1 MTVESSV
8 VSTCTTQILL
18 LPCCSFVSA
27 TGRERTDEE
36 PFDHDRRRR
45 KRSIRHRYLDTGV
58 CSSVMSTGRNRAATR
73 RAEAQSTTTR
83 ETNGP
88 PTSELLLDRESDEQP
103 VLSVVMPTL
112 DEETGVAECIDRI
125 KTALTELD
133 VTGEI
138 IVSDS
143 STDRTPEIA
152 AEHGAIVVRPDEAGY
167 GYAYQYAFERARGEY
182 IAIGDA
188 DTTYDF
194 EELPK
199 LFELVSEGE
208 ADMAIGSR
216 LDGEIKDGSMPALH
230 QYIGN
235 PLLTRFLNA
244 FYDAGVSDAHSGMR
258 VLSRAALDELD
269 CSTTGMEFASEMIMQ
284 AGASGLTIA
293 EEPITYHE
301 REGEATLSSF
311 RDGWRHVRFMLVNA
325 PGYLFSLPGLLL
337 SVLGL
342 GVMASIVG
350 GIQVNGVH
358 LGVHS
363 MVLGSLLTI
372 VGYQITTLG
381 VFATVASDPV
391 SAADD
396 PISAWIRRHLRLEQ
410 GATIGLI
417 LFSAGTVYGL
427 NLLSKWIASGFTEL
441 PFVMQDMIAFTA
453 VVLGIQSFFS
463 AFFMSAIA
471 EC

>member
-1 MTVESSV
+1 MKTEQGTAVPGG
-8 VSTCTTQILL
+8 STIRSTETLETRATDASKHLL
-18 LPCCSFVSA
+18 GA
-27 TGRERTDEE
+27 D
-36 PFDHDRRRR
+36 
-45 KRSIRHRYLDTGV
+45 
-58 CSSVMSTGRNRAATR
+58 
-73 RAEAQSTTTR
+73 
-83 ETNGP
+83 
-88 PTSELLLDRESDEQP
+88 SDEQP

-112 DEETGVAECIDRI
+112 DEERGVAECIGRI
-125 KTALTELD
+125 KAALDELG

-152 AEHGAIVVRPDEAGY
+152 AEHGAIVVTPDEPGY
-167 GYAYQYAFERARGEY
+167 GYAYQYAFAHARGEY
-182 IAIGDA
+182 VAIGDA

-199 LFELVSEGE
+199 LFELVASGE
-208 ADMAIGSR
+208 ADMAMGSR
-216 LDGEIKDGSMPALH
+216 LDGEIRDGSMPALH
-230 QYIGN
+230 QYVGN

-258 VLSRAALDELD
+258 VISREALDELD
-269 CSTTGMEFASEMIMQ
+269 CSTTGMEFASEMIME

-325 PGYLFSLPGLLL
+325 PGYLFSLPGV
-337 SVLGL
+337 VLGGL
-342 GVMASIVG
+342 GLAIMALIAGDVR
-350 GIQVNGVH
+350 VNGVL

-391 SAADD
+391 NDADD
-396 PISAWIRRHLRLEQ
+396 LVSGWIRRHLRLSQ
-410 GATIGLI
+410 GATVGLV
-417 LFSAGTVYGL
+417 LVTAGTGYGL
-427 NLLSKWIASGFTEL
+427 YLLGEWAASGFTQL
-441 PFVMQDMIAFTA
+441 PFVMQDMLAFTA
-453 VVLGIQSFFS
+453 VVLGLQTLFS
-463 AFFMSAIA
+463 AFFMSTIA
-471 EC
+471 ER